1 MSNPTGTD
9 SRATVI
15 TIANEKGGAGKTST
29 VVNLADALGREG
41 FSVLV
46 VDLDSQ
52 NNTRRTFLRRE
63 LKAARNEYDMVDIM
77 TRTDWTPD
85 MTRKAIVVVTA
96 VDQVHYIPSRLA
108 LTQPGYDSS
117 VRNAH
122 QSNQNRVLEYRLK
135 PVIEEYDFI
144 LIDTKPLIDILLS
157 NAIVASDYLLVPYR
171 SADAYTTD
179 GFEDLQK
186 WMAGIT
192 GPEGDNP
199 RLKFMGCVAT
209 GYKEGQAAHK
219 AVQQFAELQW
229 GKPTLSFI
237 KHSAQFEQSAIM
249 GETVLMSAP
258 RSAAALAYRDL
269 ATKVAQISG
278 KTPRRPSRFRPRAAA
293 GADSGN

>member
-1 MSNPTGTD
+1 
-9 SRATVI
+9 VI

-29 VVNLADALGREG
+29 VVNLADALARDG

-52 NNTRRTFLRRE
+52 NNTRRTFLNRE
-63 LKAARNEYDMVDIM
+63 RKVTRNEYDIVDIM
-77 TRTDWTPD
+77 SRTDWTPD
-85 MTRKAIVVVTA
+85 MTRRAIVVVTA
-96 VDQVHYIPSRLA
+96 VDGVHYIPSRLA
-108 LTQPGYDSS
+108 LTQPGYDSL

-122 QSNQNRVLEYRLK
+122 QSNQNRVLESRLK
-135 PVIEEYDFI
+135 PVMEEYDFI

-179 GFEDLQK
+179 GFEDLQR
-186 WMAGIT
+186 WMVGIT

-199 RLKFMGCVAT
+199 KLQFMGCVAT

-219 AVQQFAELQW
+219 SVQQFAEKQW
-229 GKPTLSFI
+229 GRPTLAFI
-237 KHSAQFEQSAIM
+237 KHSAQFEQSAIY
-249 GETVLMSAP
+249 GDTVLKSAP

-269 ATKVAQISG
+269 AAKVAKMSE
-278 KTPRRPSRFRPRAAA
+278 KKPSRPSRFRARPTV
-293 GADSGN
+293 GGDS